1 MGKAICI
8 NQIFYD
14 QEEDEQYRILWI
26 SPEAEFVYWIGLKS
40 SSRIPKKVETAVLTS
55 YLEGGRLI
63 EYEESFSYP
72 KELTSQEKEQRDRI
86 WKMMEKALLDEP
98 GIYDR
103 RGRRGHLERIEKETG
118 IKKQNLYAYLARYWK
133 GGKTP
138 NAFIPEYKKRGARG
152 RQRVGTEKRLG
163 RPSHA
168 ESAFGK
174 VLDENDFHNFEKAI
188 KKYYLTRKELSF
200 QATYE
205 KMLSDSYSVAVK
217 DNGDTEHW
225 HLLPPGEVPSIRQ
238 FRYWYQKNRDLR
250 TEIQKRKGDA
260 KYELSSR
267 SVLGKSDYGQM
278 GPGSKYQIDATVGDI
293 YLVSQFD
300 RSNIIGRPVMYF
312 VIDVF
317 SRMVTG
323 MYIGLEGPSW
333 VGAMMAIANAASD
346 KVAYCQEYGISIAR
360 EEWPCYHIPA
370 VILGDRGEMESKNA
384 DNLVSMLGVRIEN
397 APPYRADLKG
407 IIEQHFRTINSNAT
421 VFLPGRVK
429 PDMAERGGKDYRLDA
444 KLDIRQFTA
453 IIIKCV
459 LYHNN
464 SHYMESFEKSS
475 RMMEAG
481 VESVPLKLWNWGCRC
496 CPGSLRVFPEEKMK
510 LALMPTENASVTGKG
525 VKFKGLYYSSQEM
538 VDGLW
543 FEKARSKGSYRLK
556 VSYDPRDMG
565 KIYAWDQEN
574 EIPLPCYLLDWEK
587 KYTGKQLGEV
597 QYEQEKEKREKKRYQ
612 AQETEA
618 KINLGREI
626 DSIIKDAEKLSST
639 QANRPK
645 SERLAG
651 IRENRKE
658 EREQIRKQEAF
669 TAEVES
675 AAEQPGREET
685 EEISPAMQMIR
696 RKMEEKIKDESLYGK
711 GSLSWAGAPG
721 VPGESND

>member
-1 MGKAICI
+1 MGRTICI

-40 SSRIPKKVETAVLTS
+40 SSRLPKKVETAVLAS

-63 EYEESFSYP
+63 KYEESFSYP

-103 RGRRGHLERIEKETG
+103 RGRRSHLERIEKETG

-163 RPSHA
+163 RPPRA

-217 DNGDTEHW
+217 DNGDAEHW

-346 KVAYCQEYGISIAR
+346 KVVYCREYGISIAK
-360 EEWPCYHIPA
+360 EEWPCCHIPA

-444 KLDIRQFTA
+444 KQDIRQFTA

-459 LYHNN
+459 LYYNN
-464 SHYMESFEKSS
+464 RHYMESFEKSS

-496 CPGSLRVFPEEKMK
+496 CPGSLRVFPEEKVK

-525 VKFKGLYYSSQEM
+525 VRFKGLYYSSQEM

-597 QYEQEKEKREKKRYQ
+597 QYEQEKEKREKKRHQ

-626 DSIIKDAEKLSST
+626 DSIIKDAEKLSPT

-711 GSLSWAGAPG
+711 GSLS
-721 VPGESND
+721 

>member
-1 MGKAICI
+1 MGKTICI

-26 SPEAEFVYWIGLKS
+26 SPKAEFVYWIGLKS
-40 SSRIPKKVETAVLTS
+40 SSRIPKKVETAILTS
-55 YLEGGRLI
+55 YLESGRLL

-103 RGRRGHLERIEKETG
+103 RGRRDHLERIEKETG
-118 IKKQNLYAYLARYWK
+118 IKKENLYAYLARYWR

-205 KMLSDSYSVAVK
+205 KMLSDSYSVALK
-217 DNGDTEHW
+217 DNRDAERW

-250 TEIQKRKGDA
+250 TEIQKRKGDV

-346 KVAYCQEYGISIAR
+346 KVAYCREYGISIAE
-360 EEWPCYHIPA
+360 EEWPCCHIPA

-407 IIEQHFRTINSNAT
+407 IIEQHFRTINSNAS

-459 LYHNN
+459 LYYNN

-481 VESVPLKLWNWGCRC
+481 VESIPLKLWNWGCRC
-496 CPGSLRVFPEEKMK
+496 CPGSLRVFPEEKVK
-510 LALMPTENASVTGKG
+510 LALMPTENASATGKG
-525 VKFKGLYYSSQEM
+525 VRFKGLYYSSQEM

-565 KIYAWDQEN
+565 KIYAWDQES

-597 QYEQEKEKREKKRYQ
+597 QYEQEKEKLEKKRHQ

-626 DSIIKDAEKLSST
+626 DSIIKDAEKLSPT
-639 QANRPK
+639 QENRPK

-658 EREQIRKQEAF
+658 EREQIRNQEAF
-669 TAEVES
+669 TAEMESTVER
-675 AAEQPGREET
+675 PGREET

-711 GSLSWAGAPG
+711 GSLS
-721 VPGESND
+721 

>member
-26 SPEAEFVYWIGLKS
+26 SPKAEFVYWIGLKS
-40 SSRIPKKVETAVLTS
+40 NSRIPKKVETATLTS
-55 YLEGGRLI
+55 YLECGRLI

-103 RGRRGHLERIEKETG
+103 RGRRGHLERVEKETG

-163 RPSHA
+163 RPLHA

-217 DNGDTEHW
+217 DNGDAEHW
-225 HLLPPGEVPSIRQ
+225 HLLPPGKVPSIRQ

-346 KVAYCQEYGISIAR
+346 KVAYCREYGVGIAE
-360 EEWPCYHIPA
+360 EEWPCHHIPA
-370 VILGDRGEMESKNA
+370 AILGDRGEMESKNA

-429 PDMAERGGKDYRLDA
+429 PDISERGGKDYRLDA

-459 LYHNN
+459 LYYNN
-464 SHYMESFEKSS
+464 SHYMESFEKSGQ
-475 RMMEAG
+475 MMEVG
-481 VESVPLKLWNWGCRC
+481 VESIPLRLWNWGCRC
-496 CPGSLRVFPEEKMK
+496 CPGSLRIFPEEKVK

-525 VKFKGLYYSSQEM
+525 VRFKGLYYSSQEM

-597 QYEQEKEKREKKRYQ
+597 QYEQEKEKREKKRHQ

-626 DSIIKDAEKLSST
+626 DSIIKDAEKLSSIP
-639 QANRPK
+639 ANRPK

-675 AAEQPGREET
+675 AAEQPGWEET

-711 GSLSWAGAPG
+711 GSLS
-721 VPGESND
+721 

>member
-26 SPEAEFVYWIGLKS
+26 SPKAEFVYWIGLKS
-40 SSRIPKKVETAVLTS
+40 SSCIPKKVETTTLTS
-55 YLEGGRLI
+55 YLECGRLI

-103 RGRRGHLERIEKETG
+103 RGRRSHLERIEKETG
-118 IKKQNLYAYLARYWK
+118 IKKQNLYAYLAKYWK

-205 KMLSDSYSVAVK
+205 KMLSDSYSVAVR
-217 DNGDTEHW
+217 DNGDAERW

-346 KVAYCQEYGISIAR
+346 KVVYCREYGISIAK
-360 EEWPCYHIPA
+360 EEWPCCHIPA

-384 DNLVSMLGVRIEN
+384 DNLVSMLGIRIEN

-459 LYHNN
+459 LYYNN
-464 SHYMESFEKSS
+464 SHYMEFFEKSS

-496 CPGSLRVFPEEKMK
+496 CPGSLRVFPEEKVK

-525 VKFKGLYYSSQEM
+525 VRFKGLYYSSQEM

-597 QYEQEKEKREKKRYQ
+597 QYEQEKEKREKKRHQ

-626 DSIIKDAEKLSST
+626 DSIIKDVEKLSST
-639 QANRPK
+639 QANCPK
-645 SERLAG
+645 SERLVG

-675 AAEQPGREET
+675 AVERPEREKT

-711 GSLSWAGAPG
+711 GSLS
-721 VPGESND
+721 

>member
-14 QEEDEQYRILWI
+14 REEDEQYRILWI
-26 SPEAEFVYWIGLKS
+26 SPKAEFVYWIGLKS
-40 SSRIPKKVETAVLTS
+40 SSRIPKKVETAILTS

-103 RGRRGHLERIEKETG
+103 RGRRRHLERIEKETG

-152 RQRVGTEKRLG
+152 RQRVGTKRRLG

-205 KMLSDSYSVAVK
+205 KMLSDSYSVVVK
-217 DNGDTEHW
+217 DNGDAEHW
-225 HLLPPGEVPSIRQ
+225 HLLPPGKVPSIRQ
-238 FRYWYQKNRDLR
+238 FRYWYQKNRNLR
-250 TEIQKRKGDA
+250 TEIQKRKGDV

-267 SVLGKSDYGQM
+267 SVLGKSDYGQV

-346 KVAYCQEYGISIAR
+346 KVAYCQEYGVGIAE
-360 EEWPCYHIPA
+360 EEWPCHHIPA
-370 VILGDRGEMESKNA
+370 AILGDRGEMESKNA

-444 KLDIRQFTA
+444 KLDVRQFTA

-459 LYHNN
+459 LYYNN
-464 SHYMESFEKSS
+464 SHYMESFEKNS
-475 RMMEAG
+475 RMMETG

-496 CPGSLRVFPEEKMK
+496 CPGSLRLFPEEKVK

-525 VKFKGLYYSSQEM
+525 VRFKGLYYSSEEM

-565 KIYAWDQEN
+565 KIYAWDQES

-597 QYEQEKEKREKKRYQ
+597 QYEQEKEKREKKRHQ

-626 DSIIKDAEKLSST
+626 DSIIKDAEKLSSA
-639 QANRPK
+639 QENRPK

-651 IRENRKE
+651 IRGNRKE

-669 TAEVES
+669 TAEVKS
-675 AAEQPGREET
+675 TTEQPGREET

-711 GSLSWAGAPG
+711 GSLS
-721 VPGESND
+721 

>member
-14 QEEDEQYRILWI
+14 REEDEQYRILWI
-26 SPEAEFVYWIGLKS
+26 SPKAEFVYWIGLKS
-40 SSRIPKKVETAVLTS
+40 SSRIPKKVETAILTS

-103 RGRRGHLERIEKETG
+103 RGRRRHLERIEKETG

-152 RQRVGTEKRLG
+152 RQRVGTKRRLG

-205 KMLSDSYSVAVK
+205 KMLSDSYSVAIK
-217 DNGDTEHW
+217 DNGDAEHW
-225 HLLPPGEVPSIRQ
+225 HLLPPGKVPSIRQ
-238 FRYWYQKNRDLR
+238 FRYWYQKNRNLR
-250 TEIQKRKGDA
+250 TEIQKRKGDV

-267 SVLGKSDYGQM
+267 SVLGKSDYGQV

-346 KVAYCQEYGISIAR
+346 KVAYCQEYGVGIAE
-360 EEWPCYHIPA
+360 EEWPCHHIPA
-370 VILGDRGEMESKNA
+370 AILGDRGEMESKNA

-444 KLDIRQFTA
+444 KLDVRQFTA

-459 LYHNN
+459 LYYNN
-464 SHYMESFEKSS
+464 SHYMESFEKNS
-475 RMMEAG
+475 RMMETG

-496 CPGSLRVFPEEKMK
+496 CPGSLRLFPEEKVK

-525 VKFKGLYYSSQEM
+525 VRFKGLYYSSQEM

-574 EIPLPCYLLDWEK
+574 EIPRPCYLLDWEK

-597 QYEQEKEKREKKRYQ
+597 QYEQEKEKREKKRHQ

-626 DSIIKDAEKLSST
+626 DSIIKDAEKLSSA
-639 QANRPK
+639 QENRPK

-651 IRENRKE
+651 IRGNRKE

-669 TAEVES
+669 TAEVKS
-675 AAEQPGREET
+675 TTEQPGREET

-696 RKMEEKIKDESLYGK
+696 RKMEEKIKDGSLYGK
-711 GSLSWAGAPG
+711 GSLS
-721 VPGESND
+721 

>member
-26 SPEAEFVYWIGLKS
+26 SPKAEFVYCIGLKS
-40 SSRIPKKVETAVLTS
+40 SSRIPKKVETAILTS

-86 WKMMEKALLDEP
+86 WKMMEQALLDEP

-103 RGRRGHLERIEKETG
+103 RGRRSHLERIEKETG

-152 RQRVGTEKRLG
+152 RQRVGTKKRLG

-205 KMLSDSYSVAVK
+205 KMLSDSYSVAIK
-217 DNGDTEHW
+217 DNGDAEHW
-225 HLLPPGEVPSIRQ
+225 HLLPPGKVPSIRQ

-250 TEIQKRKGDA
+250 TEIQKRKGDV

-267 SVLGKSDYGQM
+267 SVLGKSDYGQV

-346 KVAYCQEYGISIAR
+346 KVAYCQEYGVGIAE
-360 EEWPCYHIPA
+360 EEWPCHHIPVA
-370 VILGDRGEMESKNA
+370 ILGDRGEMESKNA

-459 LYHNN
+459 LYYNN
-464 SHYMESFEKSS
+464 SHYMESFEKNS
-475 RMMEAG
+475 RMMEVG

-496 CPGSLRVFPEEKMK
+496 CPGSLRVFSEEKVK

-525 VKFKGLYYSSQEM
+525 VRFKGLYYSSQEM

-574 EIPLPCYLLDWEK
+574 EIPLPCHLLDWEK

-597 QYEQEKEKREKKRYQ
+597 QYEQEKEKREKKRHQ

-618 KINLGREI
+618 KINLVREI

-639 QANRPK
+639 QENRPK

-651 IRENRKE
+651 IRGNRKE
-658 EREQIRKQEAF
+658 ERERIRKQEAF
-669 TAEVES
+669 TAEVKRT
-675 AAEQPGREET
+675 AEQPGREET

-711 GSLSWAGAPG
+711 GSLS
-721 VPGESND
+721 

>member
-14 QEEDEQYRILWI
+14 QEDDEQYRILWI
-26 SPEAEFVYWIGLKS
+26 SPKAELVYWIGLKS
-40 SSRIPKKVETAVLTS
+40 SSRIPKKAETAALTS
-55 YLEGGRLI
+55 YLECGRLI
-63 EYEESFSYP
+63 EYEESFSYS
-72 KELTSQEKEQRDRI
+72 KELTSREKEQRDRI

-118 IKKQNLYAYLARYWK
+118 IKKQNLYSYLARYWK

-138 NAFIPEYKKRGARG
+138 DAFIPEYKKRGARG

-163 RPSHA
+163 RPLHA

-188 KKYYLTRKELSF
+188 KKHYLTRKELSF

-217 DNGDTEHW
+217 DNGDAERW

-333 VGAMMAIANAASD
+333 VGAMMAIANAASG
-346 KVAYCQEYGISIAR
+346 KVPYCRGYGISITE
-360 EEWPCYHIPA
+360 EEWPCRHIPA
-370 VILGDRGEMESKNA
+370 VILGDRGEMESRNA
-384 DNLVSMLGVRIEN
+384 DTLVSMLGVRIEN

-459 LYHNN
+459 LYYNN
-464 SHYMESFEKSS
+464 SHYMESFEKSGQ
-475 RMMEAG
+475 MMEAG

-496 CPGSLRVFPEEKMK
+496 CPGSLRAFPEEKVK
-510 LALMPTENASVTGKG
+510 LALMPMEHASVTGRG
-525 VKFKGLYYSSQEM
+525 IRFKGLYYSSQEM

-597 QYEQEKEKREKKRYQ
+597 QYEQEKEKREKKRHQ

-639 QANRPK
+639 QANCPK
-645 SERLAG
+645 SERLIG

-711 GSLSWAGAPG
+711 GPLS
-721 VPGESND
+721 

>member
-1 MGKAICI
+1 MGRTICI

-40 SSRIPKKVETAVLTS
+40 SSRIPKKVETAILTD

-138 NAFIPEYKKRGARG
+138 NAFIPKYKKRGARG

-163 RPSHA
+163 RPSHT

-217 DNGDTEHW
+217 DNGDAEHW
-225 HLLPPGEVPSIRQ
+225 HLLPQGKVPSIRQ

-346 KVAYCQEYGISIAR
+346 KVVYCREYGISIAK

-384 DNLVSMLGVRIEN
+384 DSLVSMLGIRIEN

-429 PDMAERGGKDYRLDA
+429 PDLAERGGKDYRLDA

-459 LYHNN
+459 LYYNN
-464 SHYMESFEKSS
+464 SHYMEFFEKSS

-496 CPGSLRVFPEEKMK
+496 CPGSLRVFPEEKVK

-525 VKFKGLYYSSQEM
+525 VRFKGLYYSSQEM

-556 VSYDPRDMG
+556 VSYDPRDMK
-565 KIYAWDQEN
+565 KIYAWDQES
-574 EIPLPCYLLDWEK
+574 EIPFPCYLLDWEK

-597 QYEQEKEKREKKRYQ
+597 QYEQEKEKWEKKRHQ

-639 QANRPK
+639 QENRPK

-658 EREQIRKQEAF
+658 EREQIRKHEAF
-669 TAEVES
+669 TAEMEI
-675 AAEQPGREET
+675 AAEQPGREKT

-711 GSLSWAGAPG
+711 GSLS
-721 VPGESND
+721 

>member
-1 MGKAICI
+1 MGRTICV

-40 SSRIPKKVETAVLTS
+40 SSRIPKKVETAILTS
-55 YLEGGRLI
+55 YFEGGRLI

-103 RGRRGHLERIEKETG
+103 RGRRSHLERIEKETG

-163 RPSHA
+163 RPSHT

-217 DNGDTEHW
+217 DNGDAEHW
-225 HLLPPGEVPSIRQ
+225 HLLPPGKVPSIRQ

-346 KVAYCQEYGISIAR
+346 KVAYCKEYGISIAA

-384 DNLVSMLGVRIEN
+384 DNLVSMLGIRIEN

-459 LYHNN
+459 LYYNN
-464 SHYMESFEKSS
+464 SHYMEFFEKSS

-481 VESVPLKLWNWGCRC
+481 VESVPLQLWNWGCRC
-496 CPGSLRVFPEEKMK
+496 CPGSLRVFSEEKVK

-525 VKFKGLYYSSQEM
+525 VRFKGLYYSSQEM

-565 KIYAWDQEN
+565 KIYAWDQES

-597 QYEQEKEKREKKRYQ
+597 QYEQEKEKREKKRHQ

-626 DSIIKDAEKLSST
+626 DSIIKDAEKLSSM
-639 QANRPK
+639 QENRPK

-651 IRENRKE
+651 IRGNRKE

-685 EEISPAMQMIR
+685 EETSPAMQMIR

-711 GSLSWAGAPG
+711 GALS
-721 VPGESND
+721 

>member
-14 QEEDEQYRILWI
+14 QEGDEQYRILWI
-26 SPEAEFVYWIGLKS
+26 SPNAEFVYWIGLNG
-40 SSRIPKKVETAVLTS
+40 SSRIPKKVETAILTS

-217 DNGDTEHW
+217 DNGDAEHW

-360 EEWPCYHIPA
+360 EEWPCCHIPA
-370 VILGDRGEMESKNA
+370 VMLGDRGEMESKNA

-453 IIIKCV
+453 VIIKCV
-459 LYHNN
+459 LYYNN

-475 RMMEAG
+475 QMMAAG

-496 CPGSLRVFPEEKMK
+496 CPGSLRVFPEEKVK

-543 FEKARSKGSYRLK
+543 FEKARSKGSYQLK

-574 EIPLPCYLLDWEK
+574 EIPLPCSLLDWEK

-711 GSLSWAGAPG
+711 GSLS
-721 VPGESND
+721 

>member
-1 MGKAICI
+1 MGKTICI

-26 SPEAEFVYWIGLKS
+26 SSKAEFVYWIGLKS
-40 SSRIPKKVETAVLTS
+40 SSRIPKKVETSILTS

-63 EYEESFSYP
+63 EHEESFSYP

-200 QATYE
+200 EATYE

-217 DNGDTEHW
+217 DNGDAEHW
-225 HLLPPGEVPSIRQ
+225 HLLPPGKVPSIRQ

-346 KVAYCQEYGISIAR
+346 KVAYCREYGISIAE

-384 DNLVSMLGVRIEN
+384 DNLVSMLGIRIEN

-453 IIIKCV
+453 VIIKCV
-459 LYHNN
+459 LYYNN

-475 RMMEAG
+475 RMMEAR
-481 VESVPLKLWNWGCRC
+481 VESVPLKLWNWGCRY
-496 CPGSLRVFPEEKMK
+496 CPGSLRVFPEEKVK

-525 VKFKGLYYSSQEM
+525 VRFKGLYYSSQEM

-565 KIYAWDQEN
+565 KIYVWDQES

-597 QYEQEKEKREKKRYQ
+597 QYEQEKEKREKKRHQ

-639 QANRPK
+639 QENRPK

-651 IRENRKE
+651 IRGNRKE
-658 EREQIRKQEAF
+658 EREQFRKQEAF

-675 AAEQPGREET
+675 TAEQPGREET

-711 GSLSWAGAPG
+711 GSLS
-721 VPGESND
+721 

>member
-26 SPEAEFVYWIGLKS
+26 SPRAEFVYWIGLKN
-40 SSRIPKKVETAVLTS
+40 SSRIPKKVEAAILTG
-55 YLEGGRLI
+55 YLDGGRLI
-63 EYEESFSYP
+63 EYEESFSYS
-72 KELTSQEKEQRDRI
+72 KELTLQEKEQRDRI

-152 RQRVGTEKRLG
+152 RQRIGKEKRLG
-163 RPSHA
+163 RPPHT
-168 ESAFGK
+168 ESTFGK
-174 VLDENDFHNFEKAI
+174 VLDENDFHSFEKAI
-188 KKYYLTRKELSF
+188 KKYYLTRKEPSF

-217 DNGDTEHW
+217 DDGDAEHW
-225 HLLPPGEVPSIRQ
+225 HLLPPGKVPSIRQ

-267 SVLGKSDYGQM
+267 SVLGRSDYGQM

-346 KVAYCQEYGISIAR
+346 KVAYCREYGISIAE

-384 DNLVSMLGVRIEN
+384 DNLVSMLGIRIEN

-429 PDMAERGGKDYRLDA
+429 LDMAERGGKDYRLDA

-459 LYHNN
+459 LYYNN
-464 SHYMESFEKSS
+464 SHYMESFEKNSQ
-475 RMMEAG
+475 MMEAG

-496 CPGSLRVFPEEKMK
+496 CPGSLRVFPEEKVK
-510 LALMPTENASVTGKG
+510 LALMPPENASVTGKG

-538 VDGLW
+538 IDGLW

-556 VSYDPRDMG
+556 VSYDPRDVG

-574 EIPLPCYLLDWEK
+574 ETPLPCYLLDWEK

-597 QYEQEKEKREKKRYQ
+597 QYEQEKEKREKKRHQ

-639 QANRPK
+639 QENCPK

-651 IRENRKE
+651 IRGNRKE

-675 AAEQPGREET
+675 TAEQPGWEET

-711 GSLSWAGAPG
+711 GSLS
-721 VPGESND
+721 

>member
-14 QEEDEQYRILWI
+14 REEDEQYRILWI
-26 SPEAEFVYWIGLKS
+26 SPKAEFVYWIGLKS
-40 SSRIPKKVETAVLTS
+40 SSRIPKKVETAILTS

-103 RGRRGHLERIEKETG
+103 RGRRRHLERIEKETG

-152 RQRVGTEKRLG
+152 RQRVGTKRRLG

-205 KMLSDSYSVAVK
+205 KMLSDSYSVAIK
-217 DNGDTEHW
+217 DNGDAEHW
-225 HLLPPGEVPSIRQ
+225 HLLPPGKVPSIRQ

-267 SVLGKSDYGQM
+267 SVLRKSDYGQM

-333 VGAMMAIANAASD
+333 IGAMMAIANAASD
-346 KVAYCQEYGISIAR
+346 KVAYCREYGIGIAE
-360 EEWPCYHIPA
+360 EEWPCHHIPA

-444 KLDIRQFTA
+444 KLDVRQFTA

-459 LYHNN
+459 LYYNN
-464 SHYMESFEKSS
+464 SHYMESFEKNS
-475 RMMEAG
+475 RMMETG

-496 CPGSLRVFPEEKMK
+496 CPGSLRLFPEEKVK

-525 VKFKGLYYSSQEM
+525 VRFKGLYYSSQEM

-565 KIYAWDQEN
+565 KIYAWDQES

-597 QYEQEKEKREKKRYQ
+597 QYEQEKEKREKKRHQ

-626 DSIIKDAEKLSST
+626 DSIIKDAEKLSSA
-639 QANRPK
+639 QENRPK

-651 IRENRKE
+651 IRGNRKE

-669 TAEVES
+669 TAEVKS
-675 AAEQPGREET
+675 TTEQPGREET

-696 RKMEEKIKDESLYGK
+696 RKMEEKIKDGSLYGK
-711 GSLSWAGAPG
+711 GSLS
-721 VPGESND
+721 

>member
-1 MGKAICI
+1 MGKVICI

-14 QEEDEQYRILWI
+14 QEGDEKYRILWI
-26 SPEAEFVYWIGLKS
+26 SPKAEFVYWIGLKS
-40 SSRIPKKVETAVLTS
+40 SSRIPKKAETAILTS

-103 RGRRGHLERIEKETG
+103 RGRRSHLERIEKETG

-205 KMLSDSYSVAVK
+205 KMLSDSYSVVVK
-217 DNGDTEHW
+217 DNGDAEHW
-225 HLLPPGEVPSIRQ
+225 HLLPPGKVPSIRQ

-267 SVLGKSDYGQM
+267 SVLRKSDYGQM

-346 KVAYCQEYGISIAR
+346 KVAYCQEYGVGIAE
-360 EEWPCYHIPA
+360 EEWPCHHIPA
-370 VILGDRGEMESKNA
+370 AILGDRGEMESKNA

-459 LYHNN
+459 LYYNN
-464 SHYMESFEKSS
+464 SHYMKSFEKSG

-481 VESVPLKLWNWGCRC
+481 VESIPLRLWNWGCRC
-496 CPGSLRVFPEEKMK
+496 CPGSLRVFPEEKVK

-525 VKFKGLYYSSQEM
+525 VRFKGLYYSSEEM

-565 KIYAWDQEN
+565 KIYAWDQES

-597 QYEQEKEKREKKRYQ
+597 QYEQEKEKREKKRHQ

-626 DSIIKDAEKLSST
+626 DSIIKDAEKLSSA
-639 QANRPK
+639 QENRPK

-651 IRENRKE
+651 IRGNRKE

-669 TAEVES
+669 TAEVKS
-675 AAEQPGREET
+675 TTEQPGREET

-711 GSLSWAGAPG
+711 GSLS
-721 VPGESND
+721 

>member
-1 MGKAICI
+1 MGRTICI

-55 YLEGGRLI
+55 DLEGGRLI

-217 DNGDTEHW
+217 DNGDAEHW

-453 IIIKCV
+453 VIIKCV
-459 LYHNN
+459 LYYNN

-475 RMMEAG
+475 RMMAAG
-481 VESVPLKLWNWGCRC
+481 VESVPLKLWNWGCHC

-538 VDGLW
+538 VDELW

-711 GSLSWAGAPG
+711 GSLS
-721 VPGESND
+721 

>member
-1 MGKAICI
+1 MGKTIYV

-14 QEEDEQYRILWI
+14 QEEDELYRILWV
-26 SPEAEFVYWIGLKS
+26 SPKTEFVYWIGLKS
-40 SSRIPKKVETAVLTS
+40 NSRIPKQAETAVLIN
-55 YLEGGRLI
+55 YLGSGRLT
-63 EYEESFSYP
+63 EYEETFSYP
-72 KELTSQEKEQRDRI
+72 QEPTRQEKEQRDRI
-86 WKMMEKALLDEP
+86 WKMMESALLDEP

-103 RGRRGHLERIEKETG
+103 RERRIHLERIEKETG

-138 NAFIPEYKKRGARG
+138 DVFIPEYKKRGARG

-163 RPSHA
+163 RPSHT

-174 VLDENDFHNFEKAI
+174 TLDENDLHNFEKAV

-205 KMLSDSYSVAVK
+205 RMLSDSYSVAVK
-217 DNGDTEHW
+217 DAGGTERW
-225 HLLPPGEVPSIRQ
+225 QLMPPGEVPSIRQ
-238 FRYWYQKNRDLR
+238 FRYWYQKNRNLK
-250 TEIQKRKGDA
+250 TEIQKRKGEA
-260 KYELSSR
+260 KYELTSR

-312 VIDVF
+312 VVDVF

-333 VGAMMAIANAASD
+333 VGAMMAISNAASD
-346 KVAYCQEYGISIAR
+346 KAAYCREYGISITE
-360 EEWPCYHIPA
+360 EEWPCRHIPA

-384 DNLVSMLGVRIEN
+384 DSLVSMLGIRIEN

-407 IIEQHFRTINSNAT
+407 IIEQHFRTINTNAT

-453 IIIKCV
+453 IVIKCV
-459 LYHNN
+459 LYYNN
-464 SHYMESFEKSS
+464 SHYMESFEKS
-475 RMMEAG
+475 RQMMEAG
-481 VESVPLKLWNWGCRC
+481 VEPIPLKLWSWGCRY
-496 CPGSLRVFPEEKMK
+496 CPGSLRVFPEEKVK

-525 VKFKGLYYSSQEM
+525 VRFKGLYYSSQEM
-538 VDGLW
+538 AEGLW
-543 FEKARSKGSYRLK
+543 FEKARSKGSCRLK

-565 KIYAWDQEN
+565 KIYAWDKSDERP
-574 EIPLPCYLLDWEK
+574 IPCFLLDWEK

-597 QYEQEKEKREKKRYQ
+597 QYEQEKEKQEKRRHQ

-626 DSIIKDAEKLSST
+626 DSIVKDAEKLSPVPE
-639 QANRPK
+639 ARPK
-645 SERLAG
+645 SERLSG
-651 IRENRKE
+651 IRESRKE

-669 TAEVES
+669 TAEGENTVEL
-675 AAEQPGREET
+675 PKGEET
-685 EEISPAMQMIR
+685 EEISPVMQMIR

-711 GSLSWAGAPG
+711 GSLS
-721 VPGESND
+721 

>member
-14 QEEDEQYRILWI
+14 REEDEQYRILWI
-26 SPEAEFVYWIGLKS
+26 SPKAEFVYWIGLKS
-40 SSRIPKKVETAVLTS
+40 SSRIPKKVETAILTS

-103 RGRRGHLERIEKETG
+103 RGRRRHLERIEKETG

-152 RQRVGTEKRLG
+152 RQRVGTKRRLG

-205 KMLSDSYSVAVK
+205 KMLSDSYSVAIK
-217 DNGDTEHW
+217 DNGDAEHW
-225 HLLPPGEVPSIRQ
+225 HLLPPGKVPSIRQ
-238 FRYWYQKNRDLR
+238 FRYWYQKNRNLR
-250 TEIQKRKGDA
+250 TEIQKRKGDV

-267 SVLGKSDYGQM
+267 SVLGKSDYGQV

-346 KVAYCQEYGISIAR
+346 KVAYCQEYGVGIAE
-360 EEWPCYHIPA
+360 EEWPCHHIPA
-370 VILGDRGEMESKNA
+370 AILGDRGEMESKNA

-444 KLDIRQFTA
+444 KLDVRQFTA

-459 LYHNN
+459 LYYNN
-464 SHYMESFEKSS
+464 SHYMESFEKNS

-496 CPGSLRVFPEEKMK
+496 CPGSLRVFPEEKVK

-525 VKFKGLYYSSQEM
+525 VRFKGLYYSSQEM

-565 KIYAWDQEN
+565 KIYAWDQES

-597 QYEQEKEKREKKRYQ
+597 QYEQEKEKREKKRHQ

-626 DSIIKDAEKLSST
+626 DSIIKDAENLSSA
-639 QANRPK
+639 QEK
-645 SERLAG
+645 
-651 IRENRKE
+651 RK
-658 EREQIRKQEAF
+658 R
-669 TAEVES
+669 
-675 AAEQPGREET
+675 
-685 EEISPAMQMIR
+685 
-696 RKMEEKIKDESLYGK
+696 
-711 GSLSWAGAPG
+711 
-721 VPGESND
+721 

>member
-1 MGKAICI
+1 MGRTICI

-205 KMLSDSYSVAVK
+205 KMLSDSYSVAAK
-217 DNGDTEHW
+217 DNGDAEHW

-453 IIIKCV
+453 VIIKCV
-459 LYHNN
+459 LYYNN

-475 RMMEAG
+475 RMMAAG

-525 VKFKGLYYSSQEM
+525 VRFKGLYYSSQEM

-597 QYEQEKEKREKKRYQ
+597 QYEQEKEKREKKRHQ
-612 AQETEA
+612 AQETAA

-626 DSIIKDAEKLSST
+626 DSIIKDAEKLSPT
-639 QANRPK
+639 QENRPK

-675 AAEQPGREET
+675 AAGQPGREET

-711 GSLSWAGAPG
+711 GSLS
-721 VPGESND
+721 

>member
-1 MGKAICI
+1 MGKTICV

-26 SPEAEFVYWIGLKS
+26 SPKAEFVYWIGLKN
-40 SSRIPKKVETAVLTS
+40 SSRIPKQTETAILTG
-55 YLEGGRLI
+55 YLESGRLI

-103 RGRRGHLERIEKETG
+103 RGRRSHLERIEKETG

-152 RQRVGTEKRLG
+152 RRRVGTEKRFG
-163 RPSHA
+163 RPLHT

-174 VLDENDFHNFEKAI
+174 VLNENDFHNFEKAI
-188 KKYYLTRKELSF
+188 KRYYLTRKELSF
-200 QATYE
+200 QATFE

-217 DNGDTEHW
+217 DNGDAEHR

-250 TEIQKRKGDA
+250 TEMQKRKGDA

-346 KVAYCQEYGISIAR
+346 KVAYCREYGLSIAE

-384 DNLVSMLGVRIEN
+384 DNLVSMLGIRIEN

-459 LYHNN
+459 LYYNN
-464 SHYMESFEKSS
+464 SHYMEFFEKNSL
-475 RMMEAG
+475 MMELG
-481 VESVPLKLWNWGCRC
+481 VESVPLKLWNWGRHC
-496 CPGSLRVFPEEKMK
+496 CPGSLRFFPEEKVK

-525 VKFKGLYYSSQEM
+525 VRFKGLYYSSQEM

-565 KIYAWDQEN
+565 KIYAWDQES

-597 QYEQEKEKREKKRYQ
+597 QYEQEKEKWEKKRHQ

-639 QANRPK
+639 QENCPK

-651 IRENRKE
+651 IRGNRKE

-711 GSLSWAGAPG
+711 GSLS
-721 VPGESND
+721 

>member
-1 MGKAICI
+1 MGKTICI

-26 SPEAEFVYWIGLKS
+26 SPKAEFVYWIGLKS
-40 SSRIPKKVETAVLTS
+40 SSRIPKKVETAILTS

-63 EYEESFSYP
+63 EYGESFSYP

-152 RQRVGTEKRLG
+152 RQRAGAEKRLG

-217 DNGDTEHW
+217 DNGDAEHW
-225 HLLPPGEVPSIRQ
+225 HLLPPGKVPSIRQ

-333 VGAMMAIANAASD
+333 IGAMMAIANAASD
-346 KVAYCQEYGISIAR
+346 KVAYCREYGISIAE
-360 EEWPCYHIPA
+360 EEWPCHHIPA

-459 LYHNN
+459 LYYNK
-464 SHYMESFEKSS
+464 SHYMESFEKSG

-481 VESVPLKLWNWGCRC
+481 VESVPLRLWNWGCRC
-496 CPGSLRVFPEEKMK
+496 CPGSLRVFPEEKVK

-525 VKFKGLYYSSQEM
+525 VRFKSLYYSSEEM

-574 EIPLPCYLLDWEK
+574 ETLLPCYLLDWEK

-597 QYEQEKEKREKKRYQ
+597 QYEQEKEKREKKRHQ

-626 DSIIKDAEKLSST
+626 DSIIKDAEKLSSA
-639 QANRPK
+639 QENRPK

-651 IRENRKE
+651 IRRNRKE
-658 EREQIRKQEAF
+658 EREQIRNQEAF
-669 TAEVES
+669 TAEVKS
-675 AAEQPGREET
+675 TAEQPGREET

-711 GSLSWAGAPG
+711 GSLS
-721 VPGESND
+721 

>member
-1 MGKAICI
+1 MGKTICI

-26 SPEAEFVYWIGLKS
+26 SPKVEFVYWIGLKS
-40 SSRIPKKVETAVLTS
+40 SSRIPKKVETAILTS

-63 EYEESFSYP
+63 EYGESFSYP

-217 DNGDTEHW
+217 DNGDAEHW
-225 HLLPPGEVPSIRQ
+225 YLLPPGKVPSIRQ

-312 VIDVF
+312 MTDVF

-333 VGAMMAIANAASD
+333 IGAMMAIANAASD
-346 KVAYCQEYGISIAR
+346 KVAYCREYGISIAE
-360 EEWPCYHIPA
+360 EEWPCHHIPA

-459 LYHNN
+459 LYYNN
-464 SHYMESFEKSS
+464 SHYMESFEKSG

-481 VESVPLKLWNWGCRC
+481 VES
-496 CPGSLRVFPEEKMK
+496 
-510 LALMPTENASVTGKG
+510 
-525 VKFKGLYYSSQEM
+525 
-538 VDGLW
+538 
-543 FEKARSKGSYRLK
+543 
-556 VSYDPRDMG
+556 
-565 KIYAWDQEN
+565 
-574 EIPLPCYLLDWEK
+574 IPL
-587 KYTGKQLGEV
+587 
-597 QYEQEKEKREKKRYQ
+597 
-612 AQETEA
+612 
-618 KINLGREI
+618 
-626 DSIIKDAEKLSST
+626 
-639 QANRPK
+639 
-645 SERLAG
+645 RL
-651 IRENRKE
+651 
-658 EREQIRKQEAF
+658 
-669 TAEVES
+669 
-675 AAEQPGREET
+675 
-685 EEISPAMQMIR
+685 
-696 RKMEEKIKDESLYGK
+696 
-711 GSLSWAGAPG
+711 
-721 VPGESND
+721 